1 MSTNRIRV
9 TSAEYELPTFAFYE
23 FFADPTNLATD
34 DVPASAD
41 VKAAAF
47 STEWLHTG
55 LTAGSTWYYW
65 VRTVRYNGLALT
77 RSELLPIGAV
87 VAGSIAT
94 AELADASVT
103 YAKIQNVAGDRI
115 LGRNSGSSGVVQE
128 VTCTSA
134 GRALLAGAN
143 AAAQRTTLGAGAAS
157 GLATLDGSAYL
168 TAGEFPAMTGDVT
181 TAGGGL
187 ATTIGSN
194 VVSFAKFQQISTA
207 RLLGRSTAGTG
218 DVEQIS
224 IGSGLTLTGGVLD
237 AAGGGGGGS
246 GTVTS
251 VAMTAPAFLS
261 VSGSPIT
268 ASGTLALSLATQ
280 SANLVF
286 AGPSSGSAAAPTF
299 RSLVGADLPNPS
311 SSTLGG
317 VQSKAAVS
325 HQFLTSISTSGVPA
339 LAQPA
344 MADISDYVT
353 GTWTPVDMSGASLS
367 FSGVVGFF
375 TKTGRE
381 VTLYG
386 RIQYPSTANGNTQS
400 VGGVPYTP
408 LSTNNSVGSCVND
421 KGYTLQTKI
430 DAASGTMQFLE
441 MATGGGHSNAGYST
455 GTFTFQLAHFT

>member
-128 VTCTSA
+128 VPCTSA

-168 TAGEFPAMTGDVT
+168 TPGQFPALTGDVT
-181 TAGGGL
+181 TSAGAV

-218 DVEQIS
+218 NVEQIS
-224 IGSGLTLTGGVLD
+224 IGSSLTLTGGVLD
-237 AAGGGGGGS
+237 AVSGGT

-268 ASGTLALSLATQ
+268 SSGTLALSLATQ

-317 VQSKAAVS
+317 VQSKASVS
-325 HQFLTSISTSGVPA
+325 HQFLTQISTSGVVSA
-339 LAQPA
+339 AQPA
-344 MADISDYVT
+344 MADISDYT
-353 GTWTPVDMSGASLS
+353 EGTWTPTDGSGASLS
-367 FSGVVGFF
+367 FSGVVAFF
-375 TKTGRE
+375 TRVGRE
-381 VTLYG
+381 VTIYG
-386 RIQYPSTANGNTQS
+386 RLAYPSTASGATAAMNGL
-400 VGGVPYTP
+400 PYSP
-408 LSTNNSVGSCVND
+408 ILTNNSVGPCIND
-421 KGYTLQTKI
+421 KGYTLVVKVDSST
-430 DAASGTMQFLE
+430 GTFQFLE
-441 MATGGGHSNAGYST
+441 MATGGAHSNAGYSS
-455 GTFTFQLAHFT
+455 GTFTFQLAYFK